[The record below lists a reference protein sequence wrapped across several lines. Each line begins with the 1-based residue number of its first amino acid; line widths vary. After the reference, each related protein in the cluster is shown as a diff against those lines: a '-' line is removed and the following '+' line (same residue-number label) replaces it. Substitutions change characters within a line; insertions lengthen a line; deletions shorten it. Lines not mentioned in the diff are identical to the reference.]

1 MPGSLVGFGREG
13 HERREREGAPKV
25 FEENPA
31 GVKTEEGIEWSAGL
45 NRLLVTT
52 DRYLDQTP
60 EDKTAG
66 SGQLGQPGW
75 RKESP
80 IARGDEASMRRDG
93 LVAGKTL
100 GK

>member
-1 MPGSLVGFGREG
+1 MSGGNAKVFS
-13 HERREREGAPKV
+13 KV
-25 FEENPA
+25 FEEKPA

-52 DRYLDQTP
+52 DRYLDQTL

-80 IARGDEASMRRDG
+80 IARRDCSPTRRVG
-93 LVAGKTL
+93 LVAGKTP